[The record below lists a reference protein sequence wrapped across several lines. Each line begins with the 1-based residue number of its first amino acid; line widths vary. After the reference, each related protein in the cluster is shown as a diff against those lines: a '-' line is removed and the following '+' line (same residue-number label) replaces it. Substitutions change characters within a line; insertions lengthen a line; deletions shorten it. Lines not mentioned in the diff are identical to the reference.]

1 MAKQPYVDTAKKTKM
16 GMKCKYCNAMHV
28 VQHER
33 WDAVLGA
40 FAKKTYYHVTEL
52 SNLDSIVCNGLEL
65 RNMEKLVYLCEK
77 PEDCLKFALVHGMQG
92 EVLVLTVELDEADV
106 IETFDHSEA
115 FFKCRC
121 WGSTKAIPTFKII
134 EYKKYTIGNGK

>member
-1 MAKQPYVDTAKKTKM
+1 
-16 GMKCKYCNAMHV
+16 MHV

-65 RNMEKLVYLCEK
+65 RNMEKLAFSCDSPNLCGSEFTDGIALSIDEIEDTLREALILHFK
-77 PEDCLKFALVHGMQG
+77 PLGY
-92 EVLVLTVELDEADV
+92 
-106 IETFDHSEA
+106 TFDGLG
-115 FFKCRC
+115 CNYL
-121 WGSTKAIPTFKII
+121 KII
-134 EYKKYTIGNGK
+134 WRSEKE